1 MDKWLEALGDELP
14 LIGMMF
20 GYGPYAVTDPNE

>member
-1 MDKWLEALGDELP
+1 MDKWLEVLGDELP

-20 GYGPYAVTDPNE
+20 GYGPYM